1 MFLIDTDIKQQLSSL
16 FYVRKLVE
24 TQLRRLSEG
33 SVDTDSTGMPTV
45 SILAFYSKID
55 CQKCYL

>member
-1 MFLIDTDIKQQLSSL
+1 M
-16 FYVRKLVE
+16 RKLVE

-45 SILAFYSKID
+45 SALSVFSKIS
-55 CQKCYL
+55 KSMLSNVYLS

>member
-1 MFLIDTDIKQQLSSL
+1 MFIFLIDTDIKQQLSSL

-45 SILAFYSKID
+45 SVLPPF
-55 CQKCYL
+55 QK